1 MKGNYINEYTFLKG
15 RGIRYAV
22 LVDKDD
28 NLKTIPY
35 NFDYLTFL
43 IGGISYIIRKEFIKG
58 IGILLIQA
66 LLIFLTGMP
75 FGILANFALTFVIS
89 FFTGKEYVKQ
99 LVKDGA
105 IAFEEYKEN
114 GYSLKYEEGQ
124 VISRSNDKKGKRMM
138 DEYKNSI
145 KKQNTYFYIFGICL
159 LVGVFLVSGYKF
171 RHLESKPTNVNM
183 QAVTLEDEES
193 HKEIKLPEK
202 FVLLLNKGD
211 DLQYFSIVNL
221 NEKDKKLSGKYYDG
235 KVLVS
240 EKDNDTSTPLNEIV
254 KKKGKIPSFVFKKYF
269 SIDKDIPEVK
279 VNISDVEKVLPKL
292 KESDVKEK
300 FKEILVNSTKL
311 SEEDYETLIK
321 SITYCYDNASDDVNN
336 EINKDVFLKY
346 KEFVSEIN
354 IKENYDFNKGNY
366 YELGLESIASKDIIN
381 TFKNK
386 LNGNVMYYLNNND
399 VENNDVVKDIKK
411 KVAEEEKK
419 RKEEQEKEENNNN
432 VNNSNDD
439 NTNNSGS
446 NSNNN
451 NYRPSYN
458 TNNSRPNN
466 SSGNSSSRPTHRPT
480 HRPNRPSTHK
490 PVNKPSNKPSNDNV
504 QNEENS
510 GSNGEQHKPEVD
522 NNSGDNNV
530 ENQKPDK
537 PSDGEEN

>member
-43 IGGISYIIRKEFIKG
+43 IGGISYIIRKQFIKG

-66 LLIFLTGMP
+66 ILIFLTGMP

-124 VISRSNDKKGKRMM
+124 AISRTNEKKGKRMM

-221 NEKDKKLSGKYYDG
+221 NGKDKKLSGKYYDG

-240 EKDNDTSTPLNEIV
+240 EKDNDISTPLNEIV

-269 SIDKDIPEVK
+269 SIDKNIPEVK

-336 EINKDVFLKY
+336 EINKNFLI
-346 KEFVSEIN
+346 FISFFI
-354 IKENYDFNKGNY
+354 
-366 YELGLESIASKDIIN
+366 
-381 TFKNK
+381 
-386 LNGNVMYYLNNND
+386 
-399 VENNDVVKDIKK
+399 
-411 KVAEEEKK
+411 
-419 RKEEQEKEENNNN
+419 
-432 VNNSNDD
+432 
-439 NTNNSGS
+439 
-446 NSNNN
+446 
-451 NYRPSYN
+451 
-458 TNNSRPNN
+458 
-466 SSGNSSSRPTHRPT
+466 
-480 HRPNRPSTHK
+480 
-490 PVNKPSNKPSNDNV
+490 
-504 QNEENS
+504 
-510 GSNGEQHKPEVD
+510 
-522 NNSGDNNV
+522 
-530 ENQKPDK
+530 
-537 PSDGEEN
+537 

>member
-58 IGILLIQA
+58 IGLLLIQA
-66 LLIFLTGMP
+66 LLIFLIEMP
-75 FGILANFALTFVIS
+75 FGILANFALTFVLS
-89 FFTGKEYVKQ
+89 FFTGKEYVKK
-99 LVKDGA
+99 LIKDGA

-124 VISRSNDKKGKRMM
+124 VISRSNEKKGKRMM

-202 FVLLLNKGD
+202 FVLFLNKGD

-254 KKKGKIPSFVFKKYF
+254 KKKGEIPSFVFKKYF
-269 SIDKDIPEVK
+269 SIDKNIPEVK

-336 EINKDVFLKY
+336 EINKEVFLKY

-381 TFKNK
+381 TFKDK
-386 LNGNVMYYLNNND
+386 LNGNLNNND

-419 RKEEQEKEENNNN
+419 KQEEQDKEENNNN
-432 VNNSNDD
+432 VNNSNDDD

-466 SSGNSSSRPTHRPT
+466 SSGNSSSRPTHRP
-480 HRPNRPSTHK
+480 NRPSTHK
-490 PVNKPSNKPSNDNV
+490 PVNKPSNDNV